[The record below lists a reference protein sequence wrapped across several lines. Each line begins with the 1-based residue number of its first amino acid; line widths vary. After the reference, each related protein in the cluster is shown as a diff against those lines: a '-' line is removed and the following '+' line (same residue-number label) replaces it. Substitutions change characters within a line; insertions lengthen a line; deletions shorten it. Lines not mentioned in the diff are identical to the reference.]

1 MSRRKVLTTVGV
13 ATVAVAS
20 LPAIGL
26 TQGGSAS
33 APDLAVSAASEPP
46 DFELAGGRFRIYIT
60 VSNQGRARAG
70 VSRAA
75 AFLSS
80 DQERG
85 DDIALGTRRI
95 PAIRPRSQATR
106 NSTLNIPEN
115 TSPGFYYLIVC
126 ADGTRA
132 VRESAERNNC
142 YVGGQQVGID
152 ATPETRGRPGPPG
165 PTGPQGERGPSGP
178 DYGLIRVP
186 RTLLQFGQ
194 PTVDDAV
201 DDQTYAGGD
210 ANDGDPD
217 EGSSS
222 QTDLLTVGP
231 ITFRALCRQEPD
243 NFASNSNTTAVEA
256 KILVNTSH
264 GTMSFKGAN
273 GPRGNIPAGDGRA
286 GDEGVE
292 GGEGKRQVLSVEGSS
307 VGGASFRSTL
317 GGFVSHSDGTYISL
331 QGLYGGINVMGSGRE
346 RCIFG
351 GAVRVIQP

>member
-1 MSRRKVLTTVGV
+1 MSRRKVLTAIGV

-33 APDLAVSAASEPP
+33 APDLAASAASEPP
-46 DFELAGGRFRIYIT
+46 DFELAGGRFRIYLT
-60 VSNQGRARAG
+60 VSNQGRASAE
-70 VSRAA
+70 VSRAR
-75 AFLSS
+75 AFLST
-80 DQERG
+80 DQARG
-85 DDIALGTRRI
+85 GDIAVGSRRI

-106 NSTLNIPEN
+106 DATLRIPEN
-115 TSPGFYYLIVC
+115 TAAGFYYLIVC
-126 ADGTRA
+126 ADGTRQ
-132 VRESAERNNC
+132 VTESAEGNNC
-142 YVGGQQVGID
+142 FIGGQQVGID
-152 ATPETRGRPGPPG
+152 ATPDTRGGPGPQG
-165 PTGPQGERGPSGP
+165 PAGPQGEQGPSGP
-178 DYGLIRVP
+178 GYGLIRVP

-194 PTVDDAV
+194 PTVDDEAST
-201 DDQTYAGGD
+201 QTYGSGE
-210 ANDGDPD
+210 ANDGEPD

-222 QTDLLTVGP
+222 KTDLLTVGP

-243 NFASNSNTTAVEA
+243 NFVNNSNTTSVEA
-256 KILVNTSH
+256 KILVRTTH

-273 GPRGNIPAGDGRA
+273 GPRGNIPAGDGTA

-292 GGEGKRQVLSVEGSS
+292 GGEGKRQVLAVGGSS
-307 VGGASFRSTL
+307 TGGAAFRSAIE
-317 GGFVSHSDGTYISL
+317 GFVSHSDGTYISL